1 MSMGRLK
8 KCSDEVTMAVGPTV
22 PGTVVES
29 FSYSDR
35 PIDSLIVHF
44 YTACHRPP

>member
-35 PIDSLIVHF
+35 PIDSPNRAFLH
-44 YTACHRPP
+44 CMP